1 MVEGDVADMFRDANH
16 RATKRQAV
24 SEFGANFN
32 EEMDGNY
39 RRATSPRL
47 DRRHGGPN
55 FAAPQ
60 RERLNTYHYAND
72 DAKSQKSFLLAP
84 QVRAGPG
91 GDNDSVC
98 ESGLENLSSDGHRSY
113 RVPFE
118 FDHNQAQQ
126 WRAT

>member
-1 MVEGDVADMFRDANH
+1 MFRDARQ

-39 RRATSPRL
+39 RRATSPRF
-47 DRRHGGPN
+47 DRRDGPN
-55 FAAPQ
+55 FPEP

-84 QVRAGPG
+84 QVKAGPR

-98 ESGLENLSSDGHRSY
+98 ESGLENLSSDGHTSY

-118 FDHNQAQQ
+118 FDNNQ
-126 WRAT
+126 T